1 MMENEKRPRHR
12 PVDLAK
18 RAAILDAARDEFFL
32 KGFEA
37 ASIEAIA
44 ANADVSKV
52 TVYNHFK
59 NKKGLLSATVQR
71 ECEAMSQNMDLSI
84 EEKDD
89 FRQTL
94 IAFAEAKM
102 AFLTQ
107 PHIIRFE
114 HMIAREAEKHPEI
127 GTLFLEAGP
136 LLMHQ
141 ASAAFFD
148 HAIAKGVMKP
158 CDSHAAAGHFYGL
171 ITGFDIISARFSIH
185 KGPWKSDR
193 ARIEQTV
200 DLFLRLYA
208 V

>member
-1 MMENEKRPRHR
+1 MESEKRPRHR

-18 RAAILDAARDEFFL
+18 QAAILDAARDEFFL

-44 ANADVSKV
+44 ANAEVSKV

-59 NKKGLLSATVQR
+59 NKEGLLSATVQR
-71 ECEAMSQNMDLSI
+71 ECDSMRQNMKLSF
-84 EEKDD
+84 EEKDG
-89 FRQTL
+89 FRQNL
-94 IAFAEAKM
+94 IAVAQEIM
-102 AFLTQ
+102 TFLMQ

-114 HMIAREAEKHPEI
+114 HMIARESEKHPDI

-158 CDSHAAAGHFYGL
+158 CDSYAAAGHFYGL
-171 ITGFDIISARFSIH
+171 ITGFDMIVSRFSIH
-185 KGPWKSDR
+185 KGPWKKDS
-193 ARIEQTV
+193 ASIEQRV
-200 DLFLRLYA
+200 DLFLKLYA